1 MTHRIDRY
9 HGVSSRSMYC
19 LVFFLLSLILLSIW
33 GCGGPVIKFGR
44 MPDTTRLEESLKPE
58 TSTRDDVLEV
68 LGEPRNGGGAM
79 LPLHDSPRDMWVYYY
94 EEGTMTDDRRIFLF
108 VFFKEDL
115 YDGYLWF
122 SSLHGTNPE
131 SFQ

>member
-9 HGVSSRSMYC
+9 HGVSPRSMYC

-58 TSTRDDVLEV
+58 TSTRDDVLEAV
-68 LGEPRNGGGAM
+68 PCFRSMTVREICGSITTKREP
-79 LPLHDSPRDMWVYYY
+79 
-94 EEGTMTDDRRIFLF
+94 
-108 VFFKEDL
+108 
-115 YDGYLWF
+115 
-122 SSLHGTNPE
+122 
-131 SFQ
+131 